1 MHRCHGVECIV
12 DRHLYFIAAVHADN
26 WPENWRRVAI
36 GSRRLPVNERV
47 PAGHH
52 LEVDRIPLFGCVDEC
67 RDWQTGI
74 ERRGISKA
82 VSRTDKSTRC
92 ECSAADCKVASCQGH
107 GLRGIGC
114 TIPLSGGRSSLP
126 GQSPCRHEQ
135 NRDCEG
141 CGRPGFLPECLRAGS

>member
-12 DRHLYFIAAVHADN
+12 DRHLDFIAAVHADN

-107 GLRGIGC
+107 GLRGICC
-114 TIPLSGGRSSLP
+114 TISRVVDGPRCPVSPLANTSRIVIAKVAGDRVSCRSV
-126 GQSPCRHEQ
+126 
-135 NRDCEG
+135 
-141 CGRPGFLPECLRAGS
+141 